1 MHILDLFALK
11 KSHCMA
17 GLRVL
22 KPKQSEEGVG
32 VGEPGIGGVG
42 REMLEP
48 KREEDFHRAARRC
61 SSHPAGKVG
70 VGAR

>member
-42 REMLEP
+42 REIDHSL
-48 KREEDFHRAARRC
+48 
-61 SSHPAGKVG
+61 GG
-70 VGAR
+70 QQQGGLGTLL